1 MILALIRIYFQPAAS
16 LVPASHIPTPAE
28 LRWPGRLGEGGKG
41 GRGHKGLAHSGE
53 LPSVLLVAGTGRR
66 DVSCTCCP
74 QREESTGLQG

>member
-28 LRWPGRLGEGGKG
+28 LRGAREAGGGG
-41 GRGHKGLAHSGE
+41 GRGDKGPAHSGE

-74 QREESTGLQG
+74 QRVEPTGLQG